1 MPIHIDT
8 SYLAMLLWQPPR
20 LRTYDVNTSV
30 TDDTSTALSFIEEDD
45 TNVPKPNPDIF
56 EPAADLD
63 TFRNVDPS
71 KFEWVNPDEIEA
83 GGTTCGF
90 LKAPFGWPAGSVTG
104 YKEYDTQTE
113 YPFAKVCKYMFVL
126 WCILMMIFNSIICME
141 TAHTHTHI
149 MCSFPFLICRCMC
162 MVCQRAACSSWEYGC
177 S

>member
-1 MPIHIDT
+1 M
-8 SYLAMLLWQPPR
+8 
-20 LRTYDVNTSV
+20 NTSV

-71 KFEWVNPDEIEA
+71 KFEWVNPGEIES

-126 WCILMMIFNSIICME
+126 WCMLMIIFNSIIWIICME
-141 TAHTHTHI
+141 TAHTHTHNI
-149 MCSFPFLICRCMC
+149 VFFSFFNMQ
-162 MVCQRAACSSWEYGC
+162 MYV
-177 S
+177 

>member
-1 MPIHIDT
+1 
-8 SYLAMLLWQPPR
+8 MLLWQPPR

-71 KFEWVNPDEIEA
+71 KFEWVNPDEIES

-104 YKEYDTQTE
+104 YKESDTQTE
-113 YPFAKVCKYMFVL
+113 YPLAKVCKYNFVL
-126 WCILMMIFNSIICME
+126 RYDMN
-141 TAHTHTHI
+141 
-149 MCSFPFLICRCMC
+149 
-162 MVCQRAACSSWEYGC
+162 V
-177 S
+177 